1 MNLQKIGIYF
11 LALVM
16 IGVLAIGCNGAPA
29 GDVYEGTAE
38 GYGGPVTVE
47 VTVDEGDIVDIEV
60 VSHDETDGFG
70 DVAFEELIPEIIDNQ
85 GTDGVDIHS
94 GATESS
100 EALLEA
106 VDEAMAQA
114 E

>member
-1 MNLQKIGIYF
+1 MKKISIYF

-16 IGVLAIGCNGAPA
+16 IGVLAMGCNGAPA
-29 GDVYEGTAE
+29 GDVYEGSAE
-38 GYGGPVTVE
+38 GYGGEVSVQVTMDDGE
-47 VTVDEGDIVDIEV
+47 IVDISV
-60 VSHDETDGFG
+60 VSHSETDGFG
-70 DVAFEELIPEIIDNQ
+70 DVAFEELIPQIIDNQ

-100 EALLEA
+100 EALFEA